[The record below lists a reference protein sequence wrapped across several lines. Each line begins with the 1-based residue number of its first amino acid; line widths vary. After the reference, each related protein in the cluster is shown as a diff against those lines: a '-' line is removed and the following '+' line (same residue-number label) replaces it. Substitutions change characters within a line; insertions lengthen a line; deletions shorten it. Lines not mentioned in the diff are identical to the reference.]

1 MNGAAE
7 RRNETMS
14 KMKLKSKGSAK
25 KRIHLTADG
34 KLKRR
39 KAYHGHILT
48 KKRPN
53 RKRRLAQTTM
63 VGPADVKRIKPL
75 LN

>member
-1 MNGAAE
+1 
-7 RRNETMS
+7 MS
-14 KMKLKSKGSAK
+14 KMKLKTKGSAK

-39 KAYHGHILT
+39 KAYHAHILT
-48 KKRPN
+48 KKSAN
-53 RKRRLAQTTM
+53 RKRRLVKSTM